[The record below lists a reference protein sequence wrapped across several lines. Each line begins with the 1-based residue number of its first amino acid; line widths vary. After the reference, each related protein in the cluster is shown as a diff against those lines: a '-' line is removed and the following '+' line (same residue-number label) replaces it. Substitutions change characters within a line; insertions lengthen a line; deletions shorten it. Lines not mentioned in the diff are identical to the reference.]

1 MRTAEGS
8 PPLLLDTHIWIWA
21 LNGDR
26 SALSASSVE
35 MLNHASAHGRLLVS
49 AISVWEVAVLSN
61 KRRISLT
68 QPIDA
73 WVSAGLSAPGM
84 RLVPLTPE
92 IAIDSTRLPGV
103 VHGDPADRIIIAT
116 ARRIAATLV
125 TSDRAILDYA
135 KAGHLQV
142 RDGSGAGRP

>member
-1 MRTAEGS
+1 MPETG
-8 PPLLLDTHIWIWA
+8 PLLLLDTHIWIWA

-26 SALSASSVE
+26 RALSAGSVA
-35 MLNHASAHGRLLVS
+35 MLNHASAHGRVLVS
-49 AISVWEVAVLSN
+49 AISVWEVAVLSS

-68 QPIDA
+68 QPIDT
-73 WVSAGLSAPGM
+73 WVSAGLSAPGL

-103 VHGDPADRIIIAT
+103 MHGDPADRIIIAT
-116 ARRIAATLV
+116 ARRMAATLV

-135 KAGHLQV
+135 KVVHMQV
-142 RDGSGAGRP
+142 CDGAG

>member
-1 MRTAEGS
+1 MAEIS
-8 PPLLLDTHIWIWA
+8 PLLLLDTHIWIWV

-26 SALSASSVE
+26 GALSATSVA
-35 MLNHASAHGRLLVS
+35 MLNHASARGRLLVS
-49 AISVWEVAVLSN
+49 AISVWEVAVLAS

-68 QPIDA
+68 QPIDT
-73 WVSAGLSAPGM
+73 WVSAGLTAPGI

-92 IAIDSTRLPGV
+92 IAIDSTRLPGGM
-103 VHGDPADRIIIAT
+103 HGDPADRIIIAT
-116 ARRIAATLV
+116 ARRMTATLV

-142 RDGSGAGRP
+142 CDGAGAGTS